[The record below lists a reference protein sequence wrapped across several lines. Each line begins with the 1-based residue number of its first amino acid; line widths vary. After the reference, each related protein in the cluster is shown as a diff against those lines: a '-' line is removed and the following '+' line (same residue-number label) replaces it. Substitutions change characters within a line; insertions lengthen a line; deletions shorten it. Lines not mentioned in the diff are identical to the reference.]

1 MMNKRKIL
9 RSNITYIPSVGEH
22 IMGVYKII
30 DIVGTSE
37 KSFSDAADNAIKEVA
52 KTVKH
57 IKRAEITKMD
67 VKVVNDKVTQYRAE
81 LNISFEIER

>member
-1 MMNKRKIL
+1 MNNRKIL
-9 RSNITYIPSVGEH
+9 RSNITYIPSVGEQ

-52 KTVKH
+52 KTIKH

-67 VKVVNDKVTQYRAE
+67 VKVVNDNVTQYRAE